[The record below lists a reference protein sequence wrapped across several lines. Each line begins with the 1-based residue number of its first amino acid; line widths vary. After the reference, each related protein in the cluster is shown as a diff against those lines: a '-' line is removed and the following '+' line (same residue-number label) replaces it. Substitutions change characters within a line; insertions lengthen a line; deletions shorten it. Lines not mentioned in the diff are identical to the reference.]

1 MDSPRQRLEQSCAAL
16 AAALVPD
23 AEEELAAYAG
33 AVHVRCAVRQSRL
46 GIYKAAGELR

>member
-23 AEEELAAYAG
+23 AEKELAAYAG
-33 AVHVRCAVRQSRL
+33 AVHVRCAVRQGGLS
-46 GIYKAAGELR
+46 IYKAAGELR